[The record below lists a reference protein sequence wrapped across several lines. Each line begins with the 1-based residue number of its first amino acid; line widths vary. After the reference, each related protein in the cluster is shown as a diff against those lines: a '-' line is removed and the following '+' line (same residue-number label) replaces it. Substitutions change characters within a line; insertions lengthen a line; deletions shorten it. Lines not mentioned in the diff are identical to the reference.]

1 MDVTAAIR
9 WPSGSQC
16 RRRAIRHAIA
26 TGVAGVTS
34 PDIPQLNALIA
45 LSLDRYGAVG
55 FLKQP
60 CGDRTCANPSLY
72 GAALPQPVALWLL
85 QVAHKRTLCAV
96 RYKTGKQVRIV
107 QKTRQA
113 LQAELLKGPVY
124 AGITCYS
131 DLFNYKTGVYKK
143 TAAATDEGGHA
154 VSVVGYGTEAGTY

>member
-9 WPSGSQC
+9 WPPGSQC

-72 GAALPQPVALWLL
+72 GAVLPQPVARFFRFPTGG
-85 QVAHKRTLCAV
+85 HCAV

-154 VSVVGYGTEAGTY
+154 VSVVGYGTQAGTY

>member
-1 MDVTAAIR
+1 MGATAAIR

-16 RRRAIRHAIA
+16 RRRVIRHAIA
-26 TGVAGVTS
+26 TGARQAWHLL
-34 PDIPQLNALIA
+34 DIPQLNAFDA

-72 GAALPQPVALWLL
+72 GAALPQPVARFFRFSTGG
-85 QVAHKRTLCAV
+85 HCAV